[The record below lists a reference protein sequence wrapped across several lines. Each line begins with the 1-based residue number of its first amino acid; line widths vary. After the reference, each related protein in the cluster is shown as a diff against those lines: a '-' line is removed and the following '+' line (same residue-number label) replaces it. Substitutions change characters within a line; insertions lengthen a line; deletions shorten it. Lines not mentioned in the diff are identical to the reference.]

1 MKGYTRQ
8 KKLLA
13 AIDCIIFGFDGQHL
27 KILLIRRGF
36 EPAKNKW
43 SLMGGFVGV
52 GESLDTAANRILKQ
66 LTGLEG
72 IYLEQ
77 MYAFGEPGRDP
88 IERTVSICYFAL
100 IDIHRY
106 ERQISHEYRAEWFTI
121 NEIPTLIFDH
131 KAMVTMAREKLRY
144 RAGFH
149 PVIFEL
155 LPEKFTITQL
165 QTLYEEVYATAL
177 DKRNFL
183 RKILATGLLIKQRDK
198 DRLGSRKGAF
208 YYRLDKKK
216 YNRSLHNVLNILPPP
231 RRII

>member
-1 MKGYTRQ
+1 MKGYNKQ

-27 KILLIRRGF
+27 KILLIKRGF

-43 SLMGGFVGV
+43 SLMGGFVNS
-52 GESLDTAANRILKQ
+52 GEGLDTAANRILKQ

-77 MYAFGEPGRDP
+77 MYAFGEPKRDP
-88 IERTVSICYFAL
+88 IERTISICYFAL

-106 ERQISHEYRAEWFTI
+106 ERQLSHEYQAEWFNI
-121 NEIPTLIFDH
+121 NEIPSVIFDH
-131 KAMVTMAREKLRY
+131 GSMVSMAREKLRY
-144 RAGFH
+144 RAGLH
-149 PVIFEL
+149 QVIFEL

-165 QTLYEEVYATAL
+165 QTLYEEIYATTL

-183 RKILATGLLIKQRDK
+183 RKIMATELLIKQKDK
-198 DRLGSRKGAF
+198 DRAGSRKGAY

-216 YNRSLHNVLNILPPP
+216 YNHSVLNFPDILPP
-231 RRII
+231 RRIT

>member
-1 MKGYTRQ
+1 MKGYNKQ

-43 SLMGGFVGV
+43 SLMGGFVDS

-77 MYAFGEPGRDP
+77 MYAFGEPKRDP
-88 IERTVSICYFAL
+88 IERTISICYFAL

-106 ERQISHEYRAEWFTI
+106 ERQLTHEYQAEWFNI
-121 NEIPTLIFDH
+121 NEAPALIFDH
-131 KAMVTMAREKLRY
+131 KAMVSMAREKLRY
-144 RAGFH
+144 RAGLH

-165 QTLYEEVYATAL
+165 QTLYEEIYMTAL

-183 RKILATGLLIKQRDK
+183 RKIMASGLLIKQNDK
-198 DRLGSRKGAF
+198 DKTGSRKGAF
-208 YYRLDKKK
+208 YYGLDKKK
-216 YNRSLHNVLNILPPP
+216 YNHTLLNFTGMLPPA

>member
-1 MKGYTRQ
+1 MKGYNKQ

-43 SLMGGFVGV
+43 SLMGGFVNSDEG
-52 GESLDTAANRILKQ
+52 LDAAAHRILKQ

-77 MYAFGEPGRDP
+77 MYAFGETKRDP
-88 IERTVSICYFAL
+88 IERTISICYFAL

-106 ERQISHEYRAEWFTI
+106 ERQLSHEYQAEWFNI
-121 NEIPTLIFDH
+121 NEIPSVIFDH
-131 KAMVTMAREKLRY
+131 GSMVSMAREKLRY
-144 RAGFH
+144 RAGLH

-165 QTLYEEVYATAL
+165 HTLYEEIYATTL

-183 RKILATGLLIKQRDK
+183 RKIMATKLLIKQKDK
-198 DRLGSRKGAF
+198 DRSGSRKGAY

-216 YNRSLHNVLNILPPP
+216 YDHSILNFLDILPS